1 LLTVDPLLR
10 VGPHQEGGEVSDA
23 LRCLALLVR
32 AHGTPLALFA
42 LTSAG
47 LCGGTERGL
56 FG

>member
-10 VGPHQEGGEVSDA
+10 VGPHQEGGQVSDA

-47 LCGGTERGL
+47 FCGGTERGL